1 MENNIRE
8 LVNEYKEGIKEKGK
22 LNLSLEECI
31 KLGRE
36 DYSIVTKD
44 GFVIDIIKHEK

>member
-1 MENNIRE
+1 MENNIKD
-8 LVNEYKEGIKEKGK
+8 LIDDYKEKIKENGK

-36 DYSIVTKD
+36 EYSIVTKD
-44 GFVIDIIKHEK
+44 GFVIDIIKYEK

>member
-1 MENNIRE
+1 MINDIDNLIE
-8 LVNEYKEGIKEKGK
+8 EYKEEIRDNGK

-31 KLGRE
+31 KLGKE

-44 GFVIDIIKHEK
+44 GFVIDIIKNKK